1 MVRYGMPTLFEADSV
16 QRSVVLC
23 RELGLDFVELNAN
36 FPAFGPHRLKG
47 KELRTFE
54 DVFFTIHLD
63 DGLNIADFNP
73 LVAEAYCKTVE
84 QTISLAKEGGVGV
97 LNMHL
102 PRGAVY
108 TLPDK
113 KAYFSQIYAEEY
125 LDAVKSFRDRCD
137 RWVAGTDIQ
146 ICVENADGFLP
157 VQQHA
162 IDILLESPAFG
173 LTLDIGHNHCAGN
186 VDRDFVLERKNR
198 LRHMHMHDARLPKF
212 DHLPL
217 GQGELDIP
225 AFVNLADSVDATVV
239 LEVKTEAGL
248 RQSIQW
254 LNKKCSG

>member
-1 MVRYGMPTLFEADSV
+1 MVRYGMPSLFETESI
-16 QRSVVLC
+16 QRSAEMC
-23 RELGLDFVELNAN
+23 RELGLSFVELNAN
-36 FPAFGPHRLKG
+36 FPQFQSHRLKG
-47 KELRTFE
+47 KGLRDCE

-73 LVAEAYCKTVE
+73 LVAEAYCRTVE
-84 QTISLAKEGGVGV
+84 QTVALAKEEGVKV

-108 TLPDK
+108 TLPEK
-113 KAYFSQIYAEEY
+113 KAYFSQIYAGEY

-137 RWVAGTDIQ
+137 RWTEETDIQ
-146 ICVENADGFLP
+146 ICIENADGFLP
-157 VQQHA
+157 VQRQA
-162 IDILLESPAFG
+162 MDILLESKAFG
-173 LTLDIGHNHCAGN
+173 LTLDIGHDHCAGN
-186 VDRDFVLERKNR
+186 VDRDFVLERKDR
-198 LRHMHMHDARLPKF
+198 LRHMHMHDARLPKS

-225 AFVNLADSVDATVV
+225 AFVKLADSVDATVV